1 MKTFVIDYS
10 IYRANKIVNH
20 RAVVS
25 AVNEDNALEKFYAV
39 LDLKYE
45 EALIPSPR
53 VREMVEDEVVFLK

>member
-10 IYRANKIVNH
+10 IYRATKVVNH

-25 AVNEDNALEKFYAV
+25 AANETNALERFYAV

-45 EALIPSPR
+45 EAIIPSPR
-53 VREMVEDEVVFLK
+53 VREMVKDEVVFLK